1 MRLALHT
8 VAVAAVFTT
17 PPASFHARADLLGVR
32 MPGITYHLLTEAEI
46 FSDFAG
52 GAISRW
58 AGNVLRGTCHSVI
71 VCPSADRTWR
81 FSPESVHVLPGMVL
95 YQHLRSHLERLP
107 WFFHC
112 RVIRGVFRCLIKR
125 VRSGDIVWIHNRPE
139 FAVAITPFVH
149 RAGGRVVLHLHNSH
163 LVERP
168 ERIMRQLRVD
178 RLVFVSEFLRRQARS
193 KFPQLDTS
201 SVLYNGADQSVF
213 YPAEGRKRNPE
224 IATVLFAGRLV
235 ADKGVHILLEA
246 MRLLEKEGVRLRAQ
260 IVGSSS
266 FGMGKETDYTRRL
279 KRTSPA
285 NVAFLPYCSGTGLGD
300 LFREADIFC
309 SPSVWEE
316 PFGLVN
322 VEAFASA
329 LPVVSTYG
337 GSSSE
342 IFAHGGGILVE
353 SGSAVQL
360 ASALRLLAENP
371 ELRVRLGQQ
380 GYAAFLERFTWSNVR
395 AEVEHIQRAL

>member
-1 MRLALHT
+1 
-8 VAVAAVFTT
+8 
-17 PPASFHARADLLGVR
+17 
-32 MPGITYHLLTEAEI
+32 MPGTTYHLLTEAET
-46 FSDFAG
+46 FSEFAG

-58 AGNVLRGTCHSVI
+58 AGNVLRNRSHSVV

-81 FSPESVHVLPGMVL
+81 FSRESVQVLPAMVL
-95 YQHLRSHLERLP
+95 YKRLRRHLERLP

-112 RVIRGVFRCLIKR
+112 GVIRAVFRRVTKR
-125 VRSGDIVWIHNRPE
+125 LRSGDIVWIHNRPE
-139 FAVAITPFVH
+139 FAVAITPLVH

-168 ERIMRQLRVD
+168 ERLMRRLRVD
-178 RLVFVSEFLRRQARS
+178 RLVFVSEFLRGQARS
-193 KFPQLDTS
+193 KFPQFDTS
-201 SVLYNGADQSVF
+201 SVVYNGADESIF
-213 YPAEGRKRNPE
+213 YPAERPKKKPE

-246 MRLLEKEGVRLRAQ
+246 MRLLEKEGVRLQAH

-266 FGMGKETDYTRRL
+266 FGTTKETDYTRRL

-285 NVAFLPYCSGTGLGD
+285 NVAFLPYCSGTRLGN

-360 ASALRLLAENP
+360 AAALRLLAEDP
-371 ELRVRLGQQ
+371 ELRMRLGQQ
-380 GYAAFLERFTWSNVR
+380 GYAAFLTRFTWSNVQ
-395 AEVEHIQRAL
+395 AQVEHIQRALSA

>member
-1 MRLALHT
+1 
-8 VAVAAVFTT
+8 
-17 PPASFHARADLLGVR
+17 
-32 MPGITYHLLTEAEI
+32 MPGITYHLLTEAET

-58 AGNVLRGTCHSVI
+58 AGNVLRNATDSVV
-71 VCPSADRTWR
+71 VCPNADRTWH
-81 FSPESVHVLPGMVL
+81 FSRESIDVLPAMVL
-95 YQHLRSHLERLP
+95 YKHLRRHLEHLP

-112 RVIRGVFRCLIKR
+112 RVIRGVFRRLIKR

-139 FAVAITPFVH
+139 FAVAITPLVH

-163 LVERP
+163 LVDRP
-168 ERIMRQLRVD
+168 ERLMSQVRVD
-178 RLVFVSEFLRRQARS
+178 RLVFVSEFLRQQARS

-201 SVLYNGADQSVF
+201 SVLYNGADQSIF
-213 YPAEGRKRNPE
+213 YPAKERRSNPE
-224 IATVLFAGRLV
+224 TATVLFAGRLV
-235 ADKGVHILLEA
+235 ADKGVHILLDA
-246 MRLLEKEGVRLRAQ
+246 MRLLEKQGVRLRAH

-266 FGMGKETDYTRRL
+266 FGTGKETDYTRRL
-279 KRTSPA
+279 KGTSPA
-285 NVAFLPYCSGTGLGD
+285 SVVFLPYCSGAGLGN
-300 LFREADIFC
+300 LFREADMFC

-322 VEAFASA
+322 VEAFASG
-329 LPVVSTYG
+329 LPVVSTHG
-337 GSSSE
+337 GSSGE

-353 SGSAVQL
+353 RGSAVQL

-371 ELRVRLGQQ
+371 ELRMRLGQQ

-395 AEVEHIQRAL
+395 TQVEHIQKALSA